1 MEMVDGIHDLG
12 GLQGFGAVEVEPHE
26 PVFHADWE
34 RRAFALTQAAGRRG
48 YLAGRF
54 RHAIE
59 RMDPAWYLS
68 SPYYEHWLTGAATAL
83 VEAGIISVGE
93 LDERLGMPFTLA
105 RPSRAG
111 ELPEAGESSDQHM
124 YALGDRVRVR
134 DWHPNGHTR
143 APRYVRGKVGVVTRL
158 DGIFSLPD
166 VEYYGIVRQSEPTYS
181 VRFEA
186 GELWAT
192 PGDPVNVDLW
202 QSYLEV
208 LR

>member
-1 MEMVDGIHDLG
+1 MDGIHDLG
-12 GLQGFGAVEVEPHE
+12 GLQGFGKVEVEQDE
-26 PVFHADWE
+26 PVFHAHWE

-54 RHAIE
+54 RYAIE

-83 VEAGIISVGE
+83 VEAGVISDGE
-93 LDERLGMPFTLA
+93 LDRRLGAVFTLA
-105 RPSRAG
+105 RPNRAP
-111 ELPEAGESSDQHM
+111 ELPEAGDSSDRPIF
-124 YALGDRVRVR
+124 AVGDRVRVR
-134 DWHPNGHTR
+134 DWHPFGHTR

-158 DGIFSLPD
+158 DGVSSLPD
-166 VEYYGIVRQSEPTYS
+166 VEYYGIVRRTEPTYS

-186 GELWAT
+186 IELWAS

-202 QSYLEV
+202 QSYLDCPQ
-208 LR
+208 